1 LKGWMDLLDLFR
13 WGGELGEGGKAY
25 VGEVL
30 VEGETAVAGEGPD

>member
-1 LKGWMDLLDLFR
+1 MDLLDVLDWR
-13 WGGELGEGGKAY
+13 GELREGGMAY